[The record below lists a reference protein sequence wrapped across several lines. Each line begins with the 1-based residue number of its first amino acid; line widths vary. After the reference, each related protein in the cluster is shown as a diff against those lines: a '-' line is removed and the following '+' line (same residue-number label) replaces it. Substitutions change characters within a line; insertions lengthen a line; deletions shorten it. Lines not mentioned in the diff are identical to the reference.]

1 MSGSRTAIGMSVTAA
16 GGENVSLEAGTHR
29 YPFMFFLPP
38 TVPSSFEGEV
48 GHVRYTV
55 EATMERPRWRSNR
68 VTRSAFTVISVVD
81 LNLQPTTWVQGN
93 SNCVE
98 SDVKCYYTILMLPE
112 AADLAQNCYL
122 WRMLLEHQTR
132 LCALSSVISRPT
144 CFSSSLRC
152 CWLVAQHRSSG
163 AAVTV

>member
-81 LNLQPTTWVQGN
+81 LNLQPLEFRVIAFVWSLTLN
-93 SNCVE
+93 A
-98 SDVKCYYTILMLPE
+98 TILS
-112 AADLAQNCYL
+112 
-122 WRMLLEHQTR
+122 
-132 LCALSSVISRPT
+132 LCSPKQQIWLITAVYGG
-144 CFSSSLRC
+144 C
-152 CWLVAQHRSSG
+152 C
-163 AAVTV
+163 